1 MPSRSGLL
9 AVGLFGCLGSLAFV
23 VSPGPGQSRLRATH
37 AKQPTQAAF
46 GDSGIS
52 TSLLAASGGLVV
64 VAAAAVVRRAAAA
77 AEVKAE
83 FIPRPEDLTDSPKFP
98 IFGGSTEGYF
108 SKSTRE
114 RHAVTWTAKKEQQFE
129 MPTGGPAI
137 MNKGENLCYFRK
149 KEQCITLG
157 KQLRKMKID
166 NYKIYRLRKDGT
178 VVFMHPAD
186 GVFPEKVNKGR
197 VQVNGRPFSVGQ
209 NAQQGQVIWTKYHQK
224 PFEADP
230 LTTMFVKAR
239 IQAFEDTENLFS
251 LPQPNMEEAYPA
263 DMLDEKEKED
273 YTNRMMEAL
282 RRVQE
287 VREKNAKSL

>member
-1 MPSRSGLL
+1 
-9 AVGLFGCLGSLAFV
+9 LGSLAFV
-23 VSPGPGQSRLRATH
+23 VTPSPGQNRLRAAH
-37 AKQPTQAAF
+37 VKQPGSRPAF
-46 GDSGIS
+46 GDTGVS
-52 TSLLAASGGLVV
+52 TGLLAASGLVV
-64 VAAAAVVRRAAAA
+64 VAATAVVRRAAAA

-129 MPTGGPAI
+129 MPTGGPAF

-197 VQVNGRPFSVGQ
+197 TQVNGRPFSVGQ
-209 NAQQGQVIWTKYHQK
+209 NAQQGQLIWTKYHQK

-239 IQAFEDTENLFS
+239 IQAFSDTENLFA
-251 LPQPNMEEAYPA
+251 LPQPNMDEQLASAEII
-263 DMLDEKEKED
+263 DEKEKED

>member
-1 MPSRSGLL
+1 MSSRRGLIVL
-9 AVGLFGCLGSLAFV
+9 GVLGCLGSLAFV
-23 VSPGPGQSRLRATH
+23 ASPGSDPRRLRAARH
-37 AKQPTQAAF
+37 
-46 GDSGIS
+46 
-52 TSLLAASGGLVV
+52 
-64 VAAAAVVRRAAAA
+64 AAAA
-77 AEVKAE
+77 AEFKAE

-98 IFGGSTEGYF
+98 MFGGSTEGYF

-114 RHAVTWTAKKEQQFE
+114 RHAVTWTSKTAQEFE

-137 MNKGENLCYFRK
+137 MNQGENLVYLRK

-178 VVFMHPAD
+178 VIFMHPAD

-197 VQVNGRPFSVGQ
+197 TQVNGRPFSVGQ

-230 LTTMFVKAR
+230 LTTMFIKAR
-239 IQAFEDTENLFS
+239 IQAFEDTENLFA
-251 LPQPNMEEAYPA
+251 LPQPNMEEAFGPA
-263 DMLDEKEKED
+263 NIVDEKEKED

-282 RRVQE
+282 RKVQE
-287 VREKNAKSL
+287 VREARAKSL